1 MWKSPASFF
10 LLLFLVFCSPA
21 SAIENGAIAY
31 EQLAVSTTASWTFRI
46 AFWRDP
52 DLAALASKR
61 SSDALKAKISLLA
74 QRIIKEMG
82 RDLLASGYGDLS
94 ISLIEDYDRL
104 KDERLR
110 GNAFHVLHCD
120 PSLFCLGNHFLTAS
134 HEEDPYILLAEEIP
148 GADSTPSSDAGIWV
162 RKESEINKVSE
173 ISRRHVAMVNRFS
186 LLGGAVQRA
195 TLMADPST
203 PLEESLPQRTGDYDV
218 TPCGSVSDALYRL
231 ATGLASEKPIDV
243 AFLPLEAPGF
253 SLVLKEMGIKSVEDL
268 PFRTLSIIPSRDL
281 PCFLLLGNRMLVRDN
296 QEFWLHLTRF
306 FLGEKFPY
314 RWKPPD
320 GSSLQRLE
328 DRLQPLFSLGSGQ
341 P

>member
-1 MWKSPASFF
+1 MWKLLVQLF
-10 LLLFLVFCSPA
+10 LLLSLFIGKSAF
-21 SAIENGAIAY
+21 AIESGAIAY

-82 RDLLASGYGDLS
+82 RDLLANGYGDIS

-110 GNAFHVLHCD
+110 GNVFHVLHCD
-120 PSLFCLGNHFLTAS
+120 PSLFCLGNQFLSAS
-134 HEEDPYILLAEEIP
+134 QEEDPYILLAEEIP
-148 GADSTPSSDAGIWV
+148 GADSTPPSDAGIWV
-162 RKESEINKVSE
+162 RKDSE
-173 ISRRHVAMVNRFS
+173 ISRVHDMERRHVAIVNRFS
-186 LLGGAVQRA
+186 LLGGAIQRA
-195 TLMADPST
+195 SLLTDPVN
-203 PLEESLPQRTGDYDV
+203 PFEESLPQKAGDYDI

-231 ATGLASEKPIDV
+231 ATGLASEKPIEI

-253 SLVLKEMGIKSVEDL
+253 SLVMKEMGVKTLQEL
-268 PFRTLSIIPSRDL
+268 PFRKISTIPARDL
-281 PCFLLLGNRMLVRDN
+281 PSFLLLGNRLLVREN
-296 QEFWLHLTRF
+296 QEFWRRLTHF
-306 FLGEKFPY
+306 FLDEKFPY
-314 RWKPPD
+314 RWKAPE
-320 GSSLQRLE
+320 GSSLERLDE
-328 DRLQPLFSLGSGQ
+328 RLKPLFSLGSGQ